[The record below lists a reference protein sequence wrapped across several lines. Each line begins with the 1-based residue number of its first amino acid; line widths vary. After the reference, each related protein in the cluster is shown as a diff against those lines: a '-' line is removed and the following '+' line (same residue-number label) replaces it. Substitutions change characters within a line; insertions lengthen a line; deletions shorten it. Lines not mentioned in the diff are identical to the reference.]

1 MSKKTFYITT
11 PIYYPSNT
19 LHIGNSYCTVAADTM
34 ARYKRLAG
42 YDVYFLTGT
51 DEHGQKLER
60 KALEAGVKP
69 IEYIDKIV
77 DWIHDLWDL
86 MDITHDDFI
95 RTTEPRH
102 KSIVQKIFKQLYDQG
117 DIYLGS
123 YEGLYCTDCESF
135 WTEKQLVDGN
145 CPDCNRAVEVTN
157 EEAYFFKLSKY
168 QDWLLNYIKD
178 NKEFIQPQSRAN
190 EMIKNFIEPGLED
203 LCVSRT
209 SFSWGVPVSF
219 DDKHVVY
226 VWIDALSNYITA
238 LGYGS
243 EDDSLYQKYWP
254 ADIHFVGKDIVRF
267 HTIIW
272 PIMLHAL
279 GLQLPEKIIGHGWL
293 VLKSGKMSKSKGN
306 VVDPKILV
314 DRYSLDAVR
323 YFLLREMPFGND
335 FLFSNEAMLRRIN
348 TDLANDLGN
357 LVHRTSAMINKYF
370 DGQIVEYK
378 NADEHTKALKAASD
392 KAVASYIKYMDD
404 MQLSNALA
412 EVFTLVSDCNKYI
425 DLTMPWVLAK
435 DEAKRDELACVMYS
449 LAEGIRIVAVMLS
462 PFLTQS
468 PQKIFKQY
476 NIAKEYQ
483 TLDSIISFSTGKFSG
498 KVSKEDA
505 LFPRIDIDEE
515 LEYLTPRKKA
525 KPAKQE
531 ITFDDFM
538 KLDLRIALVT
548 ACQKVPKADKLLK
561 LTLEVGGEERTVVSG
576 IAKYYNEKDI
586 VGKKVIIVY
595 NLKPAKLRGVMSEGM
610 ILCGEDE
617 NGKLSL
623 ATLYDDLEPGCE
635 VR

>member
-378 NADEHTKALKAASD
+378 NADEHTKALKATSD
-392 KAVASYIKYMDD
+392 KVVASYIKYMDD

-498 KVSKEDA
+498 KVSKEEA

>member
-1 MSKKTFYITT
+1 MSKGTFYITT

-34 ARYKRLAG
+34 ARYKRMAG

-60 KALEAGVKP
+60 RAQEAGMAP
-69 IEYIDKIV
+69 IEYIDGIV
-77 DWIHDLWDL
+77 DWIKDLWDL

-95 RTTEPRH
+95 RTTEDRH
-102 KSIVQKIFKQLYDQG
+102 EKVVQKIFKQLYDQG
-117 DIYLGS
+117 DIYLDS

-135 WTEKQLVDGN
+135 WTETQLVEGT
-145 CPDCNRAVEVTN
+145 CPDCGRAVEVTK

-168 QDWLLNYIKD
+168 QDWLLDYIRANPD
-178 NKEFIQPQSRAN
+178 FIQPTSRSN

-209 SFSWGVPVSF
+209 SFKWGVPVSF
-219 DDKHVVY
+219 DEKHVVY

-243 EDDSLYQKYWP
+243 DDEALFSKYWP
-254 ADIHFVGKDIVRF
+254 ADIHFVGKDIIRF

-279 GLQLPEKIIGHGWL
+279 GVPQPKKIIGHGWL
-293 VLKSGKMSKSKGN
+293 VLESGKMSKSKGN

-314 DRYSLDAVR
+314 ERYSLDAVR

-335 FLFSNEAMLRRIN
+335 FLFSNEAMIRRIN

-357 LVHRTSAMINKYF
+357 LVHRTAAMIDKYF
-370 DGQIVEYK
+370 DGVIPTYK
-378 NADEHTKALKAASD
+378 SLGEHGQQLKA
-392 KAVASYIKYMDD
+392 KAESVVKAYIEQMDG
-404 MQLSNALA
+404 MYLSNALN
-412 EVFTLVSDCNKYI
+412 EVFALVSDSNKYI
-425 DLTMPWVLAK
+425 DLTSPWILAK
-435 DEAKRDELACVMYS
+435 DEAKKDELAAVMYC
-449 LAEGIRIVAVMLS
+449 LAESIRTIAVLLS
-462 PFLTQS
+462 PFMTQT
-468 PQKIFKQY
+468 PGKIYEQY
-476 NIAKEYQ
+476 GIEEDYRTLSSVETFGTGQ
-483 TLDSIISFSTGKFSG
+483 TGVQVK
-498 KVSKEDA
+498 KMPA
-505 LFPRIDIDEE
+505 LFPRLDVEEE
-515 LEYLTPRKKA
+515 LEYLAPKK
-525 KPAKQE
+525 KVRPAKEE

-538 KLDLRIALVT
+538 KLDLRTALVT
-548 ACQKVPKADKLLK
+548 ACEKVKKSDKLLK
-561 LTLEVGGEERTVVSG
+561 LTLEVGGVERTVVSG
-576 IAKYYNEKDI
+576 IAEYYSADDM

-617 NGKLSL
+617 DGKLSL
-623 ATLYDDLEPGCE
+623 ATLYDDLPAGSE